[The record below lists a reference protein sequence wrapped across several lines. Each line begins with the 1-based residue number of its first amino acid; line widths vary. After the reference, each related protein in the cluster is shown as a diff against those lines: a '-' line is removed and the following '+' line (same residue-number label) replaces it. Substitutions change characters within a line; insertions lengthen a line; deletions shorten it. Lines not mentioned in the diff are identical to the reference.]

1 MLTIS
6 SYLQL
11 RVQGIPAPTE
21 DNVDFLDF
29 PVFTNNH
36 DSKRFRRQDYEDY
49 GENRC
54 SASGDSSDCCLLPE
68 SMDPKGKYFTS
79 KLNFSQFFCKCL

>member
-6 SYLQL
+6 CLQL
-11 RVQGIPAPTE
+11 RVQGIPTPTE

-36 DSKRFRRQDYEDY
+36 DSKRFRRQDYGGEDY
-49 GENRC
+49 NSYNGDYVPKDRC
-54 SASGDSSDCCLLPE
+54 SVPGADCCLLPE
-68 SMDPKGKYFTS
+68 IMDPNGKFFNS
-79 KLNFSQFFCKCL
+79 KPHF